1 MNLKVASAS
10 ILAVLAVLLLLCAL
24 IPNALFIMGA
34 TVAGSLLIGIQTY
47 AILKED
53 PKEASE
59 GNYKVP

>member
-24 IPNALFIMGA
+24 LPNTLFIMGA
-34 TVAGSLLIGIQTY
+34 TALGSLLIVIQTY

-53 PKEASE
+53 PSNVSD

>member
-10 ILAVLAVLLLLCAL
+10 ILAVLALLLLLCAL
-24 IPNALFIMGA
+24 IPNPLFIMGA
-34 TVAGSLLIGIQTY
+34 TAAGSLLIGIQTY

-53 PKEASE
+53 PSEGSE

>member
-1 MNLKVASAS
+1 MNLKVTSAS
-10 ILAVLAVLLLLCAL
+10 ILAVLAVLLLLCVL

-34 TVAGSLLIGIQTY
+34 TLVGSLLIGIQTY

-53 PKEASE
+53 PNKGSE